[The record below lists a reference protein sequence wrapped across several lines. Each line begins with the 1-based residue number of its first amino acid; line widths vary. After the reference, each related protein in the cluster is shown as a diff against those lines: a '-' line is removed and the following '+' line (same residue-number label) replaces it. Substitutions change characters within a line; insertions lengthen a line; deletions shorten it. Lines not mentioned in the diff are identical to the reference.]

1 MDEILPHQQ
10 SLNFLI
16 FTWLDFWWSYLYS
29 VFKLTVHQIKLY
41 SKMMNSWSIQMFNV
55 ICHSH
60 AASMGK
66 HLFGIVFLFHTF
78 YSYQFYIIYKAQN
91 FT

>member
-1 MDEILPHQQ
+1 
-10 SLNFLI
+10 
-16 FTWLDFWWSYLYS
+16 
-29 VFKLTVHQIKLY
+29 
-41 SKMMNSWSIQMFNV
+41 MMNSWSIQMFNV

-78 YSYQFYIIYKAQN
+78 YSYQFLHYLKLKSLPN
-91 FT
+91 FLKH

>member
-1 MDEILPHQQ
+1 
-10 SLNFLI
+10 
-16 FTWLDFWWSYLYS
+16 
-29 VFKLTVHQIKLY
+29 
-41 SKMMNSWSIQMFNV
+41 MFNV

-78 YSYQFYIIYKAQN
+78 NSYQFLHYLKLKSLPN
-91 FT
+91 FLKH